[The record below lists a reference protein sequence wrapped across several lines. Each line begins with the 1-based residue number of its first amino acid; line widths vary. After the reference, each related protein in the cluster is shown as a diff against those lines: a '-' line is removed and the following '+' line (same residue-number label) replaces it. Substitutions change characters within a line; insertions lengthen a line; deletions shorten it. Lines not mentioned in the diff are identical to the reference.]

1 METFNGRRDVCEA
14 ETVSSFSQSRV
25 SASKAGKGQ
34 QIAQQSQ
41 AKFGGMSATGGSR
54 RTKGMVQFADERGS
68 PPPSPD
74 FARGDKDD
82 IRVIDEA
89 LAGGSDVDMFER

>member
-1 METFNGRRDVCEA
+1 
-14 ETVSSFSQSRV
+14 
-25 SASKAGKGQ
+25 
-34 QIAQQSQ
+34 
-41 AKFGGMSATGGSR
+41 MSATGGSR

-68 PPPSPD
+68 PSPSPD

-89 LAGGSDVDMFER
+89 LAGGSDVDMFERQVMPLEDLKKHKSRFMRDNEDLQE